1 MNPLPS
7 AAGEACDPR
16 RVTVVG
22 VSWESASVLPGC
34 LESLAAQSLAPEAIV
49 VVDNA
54 STDGTEEA
62 VAASGVEV
70 AYVRLA
76 RNGGGAEGFH
86 YGVKHALAAA
96 EDGAAAPADGGAD
109 PRGAGADG
117 ATWLWLMDDDCEP
130 LPECLERLLA
140 SRAAADP
147 GTSVVCPTVV
157 SGQDAL
163 LPLNRLKRAR
173 RFVRSPLVPAA
184 YDADEER
191 IDTAS
196 FVGPLIRS
204 GAARTAGLPERRV
217 FIRFDDIEYID
228 RLGKLGQVVNVAAA
242 TIRHKEPVPLDDVSL
257 RGTQRLYLTRRP
269 FSGQWKHLYGIR
281 NLIWAGRRHGWMT
294 RANALGLAA
303 QNVGLFLVLG
313 ERRLRLARLAALY
326 AADGLRGRFRNVAPG
341 DWDGLADAA
350 SVRGYL
356 AAHALRYEAETDGP
370 TQDQR

>member
-1 MNPLPS
+1 MPS
-7 AAGEACDPR
+7 RDRAIA
-16 RVTVVG
+16 VVATYNRKAML
-22 VSWESASVLPGC
+22 VEC
-34 LESLAAQSLAPEAIV
+34 LRALAAQTHPLDAIV

-62 VAASGVEV
+62 VASFDVT
-70 AYVRLA
+70 YVRLA

-86 YGVKHALAAA
+86 YGVKHAL
-96 EDGAAAPADGGAD
+96 ELMGAD
-109 PRGAGADG
+109 RG
-117 ATWLWLMDDDCEP
+117 WIWLMDDDCEP

-157 SGQDAL
+157 SGQDNL
-163 LPLNRLKRAR
+163 LPLNRLNRAR

-204 GAARTAGLPERRV
+204 EAARAAGLPERRV

-228 RLGKLGQVVNVAAA
+228 RLGALGAVVNVAAA
-242 TIRHKEPVPLDDVSL
+242 TIRHKEPAPLDDVTL
-257 RGTQRLYLTRRP
+257 RGTLRLYLTRRP
-269 FSGQWKHLYGIR
+269 FAGQWKHLYGIR

-326 AADGLRGRFRNVAPG
+326 AADGMRGRFRNVAPG
-341 DWDGLADAA
+341 DWDGLADTG
-350 SVRGYL
+350 SVHGYL

-370 TQDQR
+370 AQERR